1 MSVATLSIRQS
12 LTMTL
17 VVLGILLFGVAGYR
31 RLSRIEPEHFSIIIV
46 SAVRPGIS
54 AKIMESSVAIPLEQQ
69 FSTLTGLDTMTSI
82 NAVGSTEIEL
92 QFSPSRNIDTAAQDV
107 QVAILR
113 TLPQLPPDMPH
124 PPSCRQSKRADLP
137 VFDLLAT
144 IDKSLE
150 NVITQTSSAT
160 RESIQL

>member
-1 MSVATLSIRQS
+1 MSVATLSIRRS

-46 SAVRPGIS
+46 SAVRPGVS

-69 FSTLTGLDTMTSI
+69 FSTLTGLDTMTSL

-113 TLPQLPPDMPH
+113 TLPQLLPDMPH
-124 PPSCRQSKRADLP
+124 PPSCRKSKRADLP

>member
-31 RLSRIEPEHFSIIIV
+31 RFSRFEPEHFSIIIV
-46 SAVRPGIS
+46 SAVRPGVS

-69 FSTLTGLDTMTSI
+69 FSTLTGLDTMTSL

-137 VFDLLAT
+137 VFDMVAT
-144 IDKSLE
+144 IDNSLE
-150 NVITQTSSAT
+150 NVITQSSSAKS
-160 RESIQL
+160 ESILL

>member
-1 MSVATLSIRQS
+1 MSVATLSIRRS
-12 LTMTL
+12 LKMTL
-17 VVLGILLFGVAGYR
+17 VVLGILLFGGAGYR

-113 TLPQLPPDMPH
+113 TLPQLLPDMPH
-124 PPSCRQSKRADLP
+124 PPSCRKSKLADLP

-150 NVITQTSSAT
+150 NVITQASSAT

>member
-1 MSVATLSIRQS
+1 MA
-12 LTMTL
+12 L

-46 SAVRPGIS
+46 SAALPGAS

-69 FSTLTGLDTMTSI
+69 FSTLTGLDTMTSL

-113 TLPQLPPDMPH
+113 TLQQLPPDMPH
-124 PPSCRQSKRADLP
+124 PPSCRKSKRADLP

-144 IDKSLE
+144 IDKSLK

>member
-17 VVLGILLFGVAGYR
+17 VVLGILLFGVAGYQ

-107 QVAILR
+107 QGAILR

-124 PPSCRQSKRADLP
+124 PPSCRKSKRADLP